1 MYAGDA
7 FFPKEQKGIKN
18 LYNRGRGE
26 LEISGKINF
35 DYSAEVI
42 WEAMHNPEL
51 LKNAIPG
58 CQNLSLVAAGE
69 YDVELKLG
77 VAAVKGDYTG
87 KVKLKDLEVPH
98 RYILNAEGSGK
109 PGFVSAEMDC
119 RIIPVG
125 NGCQLIWEC
134 NADIGGMI
142 AGVGSRVIGG
152 IAKFMAGKFFKDME
166 KQLKTHQR
174 I

>member
-1 MYAGDA
+1 M
-7 FFPKEQKGIKN
+7 
-18 LYNRGRGE
+18 E
-26 LEISGKINF
+26 LSGKAKFN
-35 DYSAEVI
+35 YCSEVV
-42 WEAMHNPEL
+42 WEAMHDPEL

-58 CQNLSLVAAGE
+58 CQNLNLVGDGK

-87 KVKLKDLEVPH
+87 KVKLEDVHVPSH
-98 RYILNAEGSGK
+98 YILTAEGSGK
-109 PGFVSAEMDC
+109 PGFVSAKMDC
-119 RIIPVG
+119 KIIPEG
-125 NGCQLIWEC
+125 KGCQLIWEC

-152 IAKFMAGKFFKDME
+152 IAKFMAGKFFKDIE
-166 KQLKTHQR
+166 KQLNVHQN

>member
-35 DYSAEVI
+35 DYSVEVI
-42 WEAMHNPEL
+42 WEAMHNPDL

-58 CQNLSLVAAGE
+58 CQNLSL
-69 YDVELKLG
+69 LKLG

-125 NGCQLIWEC
+125 DGCQLIWEC

>member
-1 MYAGDA
+1 M
-7 FFPKEQKGIKN
+7 
-18 LYNRGRGE
+18 E
-26 LEISGKINF
+26 LSGKNKF

-58 CQNLSLVAAGE
+58 CQNLILVGNGE

-77 VAAVKGDYTG
+77 VAAVKGEYTG
-87 KVKLKDLEVPH
+87 KVKLKDLEVPSH
-98 RYILNAEGSGK
+98 YILNAEGSGK
-109 PGFVSAEMDC
+109 PGFVSAQMDC
-119 RIIPVG
+119 KIIPEG
-125 NGCQLIWEC
+125 EGCQLIWEC
-134 NADIGGMI
+134 HAEIGGMI

-152 IAKFMAGKFFKDME
+152 IAKFMAGKFFKDIE
-166 KQLKTHQR
+166 KQLKVHQN

>member
-1 MYAGDA
+1 MYAGEKVGSKRLKKFVKLGA
-7 FFPKEQKGIKN
+7 GKM
-18 LYNRGRGE
+18 
-26 LEISGKINF
+26 EISGKINF

-58 CQNLSLVAAGE
+58 CQDLSLVADGE
-69 YDVELKLG
+69 YDVGLKLG

-87 KVKLKDLEVPH
+87 KVVLKDLEVPYQ
-98 RYILNAEGSGK
+98 YILNAEGSGK

-119 RIIPVG
+119 KIIPDG
-125 NGCQLIWEC
+125 DGCQLIWEC